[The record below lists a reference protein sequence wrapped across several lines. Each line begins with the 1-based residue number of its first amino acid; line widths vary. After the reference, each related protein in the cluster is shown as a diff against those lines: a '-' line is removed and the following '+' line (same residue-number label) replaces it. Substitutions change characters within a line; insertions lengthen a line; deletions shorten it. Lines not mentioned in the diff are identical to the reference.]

1 MSWKKCQ
8 PLEEQRELSNKIKKM
23 KSSVICDFCPT
34 LIEKVGTKVTILS
47 LIFHYGFK
55 TGSWNFTL
63 LYTSQDNTSV

>member
-1 MSWKKCQ
+1 MSADWRTEGTGQ
-8 PLEEQRELSNKIKKM
+8 QDQENKEF
-23 KSSVICDFCPT
+23 CDLCPT

-47 LIFHYGFK
+47 LIFRYGFK